1 MKNLYL
7 LLLCVCSLVGLA
19 QPNPIEIKIDPKNMP
34 EGDLRMS
41 DLIES
46 VEYIPLETTDKCLI
60 GNGVFYDFSDDYII
74 TGDYKGETAYLF
86 DRKGKFMRPIGSKGG
101 GPQDFTHLGYMWIDA
116 NSRYVV
122 INTSGK
128 ALFFDLKGNFLFST
142 RFPIDDRQV
151 SCYTQEK
158 FLRVAESY
166 LLRDSSYYVFNLFD
180 QKGRLIK
187 EAIRSVPIPLIAD
200 KAWRIAFKII
210 PIGNSYEYENMLH
223 VRETMNDT
231 IYQIDGLNNFIPK
244 YVFNLG
250 KYRLTP
256 EIQGNLPR
264 FRELAPNCVVPQYV
278 AETTDYVL
286 IYYNYQDQYHYCYFD
301 KAEGKTYAF
310 NSKNGFPNDYD
321 GGLDFFFIMD
331 KGQKNQYLSSYI
343 QADEFTD
350 PEKRTKLEPH
360 GPQSA
365 VQAFEKLVKIRK
377 NGRSWSLMAPN
388 RQFGHSRN
396 WSRKWIRTTIRLS

>member
-1 MKNLYL
+1 MIL
-7 LLLCVCSLVGLA
+7 VIIISSL
-19 QPNPIEIKIDPKNMP
+19 EIIK
-34 EGDLRMS
+34 E
-41 DLIES
+41 
-46 VEYIPLETTDKCLI
+46 
-60 GNGVFYDFSDDYII
+60 
-74 TGDYKGETAYLF
+74 GDYKGETAYLF

-256 EIQGNLPR
+256 EIQGNLLSR
-264 FRELAPNCVVPQYV
+264 SISLLLLRQSGRQNVCVQ
-278 AETTDYVL
+278 
-286 IYYNYQDQYHYCYFD
+286 Q
-301 KAEGKTYAF
+301 
-310 NSKNGFPNDYD
+310 
-321 GGLDFFFIMD
+321 
-331 KGQKNQYLSSYI
+331 QKRIS
-343 QADEFTD
+343 
-350 PEKRTKLEPH
+350 
-360 GPQSA
+360 
-365 VQAFEKLVKIRK
+365 
-377 NGRSWSLMAPN
+377 
-388 RQFGHSRN
+388 
-396 WSRKWIRTTIRLS
+396 

>member
-1 MKNLYL
+1 MKSLYS
-7 LLLCVCSLVGLA
+7 LLLCVCSLVVFA

-34 EGDLRMS
+34 EGNLRMS

-46 VEYIPLETTDKCLI
+46 IEYIPLETTDECLI
-60 GNGVFYDFSDDYII
+60 GNGVFYDFSDNYII
-74 TGDYKGETAYLF
+74 AGDYKGETAYLF

-166 LLRDSSYYVFNLFD
+166 LLRDSCYYVFNLFD

-187 EAIRSVPIPLIAD
+187 EAIHSVPIPLIAD

-301 KAEGKTYAF
+301 KVEGKTYAF

-331 KGQKNQYLSSYI
+331 KGQKNQYLSRYI

-365 VQAFEKLVKIRK
+365 VQAFEKLVKKVDPDDNPIIMIVK
-377 NGRSWSLMAPN
+377 L
-388 RQFGHSRN
+388 
-396 WSRKWIRTTIRLS
+396 KVVLI